1 MKCQFHPDREASGYC
16 SACGAGVCAECRRDV
31 AGTVRCPAHSA
42 VPVSL
47 PVVRNEKSGFWAV
60 VFSFLPGLGHIYLGA
75 YQRGLFIFLAFAG
88 LVTINSHGA
97 GPLEPLFGVATAFVW
112 FFALFDAYRICRAIN
127 AGAAQ
132 ETAMGAGLLAP
143 RIPPASARAAS
154 LTWGIILMGIGG
166 LFVADKYMDLDRFFD
181 FIGDNVGFIFLA
193 LGALLIVAY
202 YRRRVREREKTEL
215 STTPSAGSDPGA
227 STSASAR

>member
-1 MKCQFHPDREASGYC
+1 MKCQFHPDREAAGYC
-16 SACGAGVCAECRRDV
+16 SACSAGVCSECRREV

-42 VPVSL
+42 VAL
-47 PVVRNEKSGFWAV
+47 PSAPARGEKSCFWSV

-75 YQRGLFIFLAFAG
+75 YQRGLFVFLAFAG
-88 LVTINSHGA
+88 LVTINSHGG

-132 ETAMGAGLLAP
+132 ESAVGAGVLAP
-143 RIPPASARAAS
+143 RVPPVSARAAS
-154 LTWGIILMGIGG
+154 LTWGIILMGIGA

-181 FIGDNVGFIFLA
+181 FLGDNIGFVFMA
-193 LGALLIVAY
+193 LGALLLAAY
-202 YRRRVREREKTEL
+202 FRRRSKEREKAEL
-215 STTPSAGSDPGA
+215 SAGSSAGSDSSA
-227 STSASAR
+227 SSSASAR